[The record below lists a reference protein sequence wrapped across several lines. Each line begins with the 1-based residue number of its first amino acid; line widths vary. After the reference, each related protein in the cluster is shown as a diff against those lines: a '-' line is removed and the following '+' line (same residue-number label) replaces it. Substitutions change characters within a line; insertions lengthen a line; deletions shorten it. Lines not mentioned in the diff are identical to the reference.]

1 MLAGPLG
8 ERSCPNNHVWKRA
21 CTTQDLDRPAASQA
35 AMLAVQGP
43 LGQRTCP
50 NNHVRACTTQDL
62 DVPPGRGAAQISMYM
77 WKRARTTQD
86 LDVPPGRGAAQIIMC
101 GSGRARHKIW
111 ICAVNGNTVANR
123 DQAPCRDPPQ
133 VNMRFN
139 GKPCGPGFGRGGDF
153 WILSEEAD
161 ALAKPMDIVPLKDK
175 WRLRL

>member
-8 ERSCPNNHVWKRA
+8 ERSCPNKHVWKRA

-43 LGQRTCP
+43 PGERSCP
-50 NNHVRACTTQDL
+50 NNHVRAC
-62 DVPPGRGAAQISMYM
+62 
-77 WKRARTTQD
+77 TTQD